1 MFDTNRLRYKLSMV
15 FGHGWRRSDS
25 CSFAPGHNI
34 LTIRQAELATDY
46 DNNWVGRYYANR
58 SDIKTV
64 NLIKI
69 DNMQI
74 SKSAGASPTDENFF
88 RGNLS
93 GDYKSDVNIL
103 SMSAK
108 WIY

>member
-1 MFDTNRLRYKLSMV
+1 MIDASRLSYKLSMV
-15 FGHGWRRSDS
+15 FGRGWRWDDS
-25 CSFAPGHNI
+25 CGVAPGHNI
-34 LTIRQAELATDY
+34 LTIRPGELAMDH
-46 DNNWVGRYYANR
+46 
-58 SDIKTV
+58 
-64 NLIKI
+64 
-69 DNMQI
+69 DNMPI
-74 SKSAGASPTDENFF
+74 SNSAGASPTDENFF

>member
-1 MFDTNRLRYKLSMV
+1 MV
-15 FGHGWRRSDS
+15 FGRGWHWRDS
-25 CSFAPGHNI
+25 GSFAPGHNI
-34 LTIRQAELATDY
+34 LTIKPGELATDY
-46 DNNWVGRYYANR
+46 DNNWVGRYYADR

-69 DNMQI
+69 DNMPM

-103 SMSAK
+103 SLEAK